1 MISFASC
8 FTIVRPSP
16 ILARNVLGSK
26 AAYPLF
32 VVMTLKLLAV
42 QHLVRTRDRKSR
54 IRNMHRPF
62 GGRYNFLPLH
72 PPVATNRR
80 ALPLPAGLI
89 PKTVLPFSE
98 FGARCGDVDGQDSLR
113 PTLPR
118 DCADEG
124 NGAIALRFRRA
135 RGLRARV
142 PIDRPSAPGRRASG
156 LPFCA

>member
-32 VVMTLKLLAV
+32 VVMSLKLLAV

-80 ALPLPAGLI
+80 ALPLPAGSSLRSCSHSAN
-89 PKTVLPFSE
+89 L
-98 FGARCGDVDGQDSLR
+98 ARDVDGQDSLR

-118 DCADEG
+118 ECADEG
-124 NGAIALRFRRA
+124 NGAIALRFRSA

-142 PIDRPSAPGRRASG
+142 PIDRPSAAGRRASG